1 MSASAPAAGVVAG
14 TVAVLVH
21 DRATDAALVR
31 TAATEGM
38 GAAAASPAP
47 PLDYRIAFD
56 SAPIGLV
63 LSRQRQIVDCNQQL
77 LAMFGAQRDQLLGR
91 SFEVLYPS
99 TDEFERTGARIA
111 ASLDAQGW
119 YADDRVMK
127 RLAGPAPAELF
138 WCHVTGR
145 ALDPLQ
151 PHAAGI
157 WAFEDLSS
165 KRKLKVV
172 FTAREREIAA
182 LLIDGLTSK
191 QIGKRLGISPRTVDV
206 YRARLMRKLGAATTP
221 ELVNKLLSG

>member
-1 MSASAPAAGVVAG
+1 MLA
-14 TVAVLVH
+14 
-21 DRATDAALVR
+21 
-31 TAATEGM
+31 
-38 GAAAASPAP
+38 
-47 PLDYRIAFD
+47 LDYRTAFD
-56 SAPIGLV
+56 LAPIGLV
-63 LSRQRQIVDCNQQL
+63 LSRQRQIVDCNRRA
-77 LAMFGAQRDQLLGR
+77 LAMFGADREQLVGQSLAL
-91 SFEVLYPS
+91 LYPS
-99 TDEFERTGARIA
+99 ADEFERTGARIV

-127 RLAGPAPAELF
+127 RLDGVARGELF
-138 WCHVTGR
+138 WCHVSGR

-151 PHAAGI
+151 AHAAGI

-165 KRKLKVV
+165 KRKLKVA

-206 YRARLMRKLGAATTP
+206 YRARLMRKMGAATTP